1 MKYFLPDLYV
11 GRILDLKMM
20 FVILVMVLFSMTLM
34 IMLAL
39 VLLVSVGSNQLV
51 KMLMVVDIFKLNNTV
66 NLINI
71 ILAGAVGE
79 YWL

>member
-1 MKYFLPDLYV
+1 
-11 GRILDLKMM
+11 MM

-39 VLLVSVGSNQLV
+39 VLLVSVGFNQLV

>member
-11 GRILDLKMM
+11 GRILDVKMM
-20 FVILVMVLFSMTLM
+20 FVIMLMVLFSMTLV

-39 VLLVSVGSNQLV
+39 GLLVSVASNQLV
-51 KMLMVVDIFKLNNTV
+51 KMLMVVDIIKLNNTV
-66 NLINI
+66 NIITI

>member
-1 MKYFLPDLYV
+1 
-11 GRILDLKMM
+11 M
-20 FVILVMVLFSMTLM
+20 FVIMLMVLFSMTLV

-39 VLLVSVGSNQLV
+39 VLLASVGSNQLV
-51 KMLMVVDIFKLNNTV
+51 KMLMLVDIIKLNTTV
-66 NLINI
+66 NIITI

>member
-11 GRILDLKMM
+11 GRILDVKMM
-20 FVILVMVLFSMTLM
+20 FVIMLMVLFSMTLM
-34 IMLAL
+34 MMLAML
-39 VLLVSVGSNQLV
+39 FLSVCSNQLL
-51 KMLMVVDIFKLNNTV
+51 KMLMVVDIIKLNNTV
-66 NLINI
+66 NLITI

>member
-1 MKYFLPDLYV
+1 
-11 GRILDLKMM
+11 MM

-39 VLLVSVGSNQLV
+39 VLLVSGGSNQLV
-51 KMLMVVDIFKLNNTV
+51 KMLMMVNIFKLNNTV

>member
-1 MKYFLPDLYV
+1 
-11 GRILDLKMM
+11 M
-20 FVILVMVLFSMTLM
+20 FVVMVLFSMTLM

-39 VLLVSVGSNQLV
+39 VLLGSGGSNQLV
-51 KMLMVVDIFKLNNTV
+51 KMLMVVDIIKLNNTV
-66 NLINI
+66 NLITI

>member
-39 VLLVSVGSNQLV
+39 VLLGSVGSNQLV

>member
-1 MKYFLPDLYV
+1 M
-11 GRILDLKMM
+11 MM
-20 FVILVMVLFSMTLM
+20 FVILLMVLFSMTLA

-39 VLLVSVGSNQLV
+39 VLLGSVASNQLV
-51 KMLMVVDIFKLNNTV
+51 FHLIKLNNTV
-66 NLINI
+66 NIITI

>member
-1 MKYFLPDLYV
+1 M
-11 GRILDLKMM
+11 MM
-20 FVILVMVLFSMTLM
+20 FVILLMVLFSMTLV

-39 VLLVSVGSNQLV
+39 VLLASVGSNQLV
-51 KMLMVVDIFKLNNTV
+51 KMLMLVDIIKLNTTV
-66 NLINI
+66 NIITI

>member
-1 MKYFLPDLYV
+1 
-11 GRILDLKMM
+11 M
-20 FVILVMVLFSMTLM
+20 FVIMPMELFSMRLM

-39 VLLVSVGSNQLV
+39 VLLGSGGSNQLV
-51 KMLMVVDIFKLNNTV
+51 KMLMVVDIIKLNNTV
-66 NLINI
+66 NLITI

>member
-1 MKYFLPDLYV
+1 
-11 GRILDLKMM
+11 M
-20 FVILVMVLFSMTLM
+20 FVVMLMVLFSMTLM

-39 VLLVSVGSNQLV
+39 VLLMSVGSNQLV
-51 KMLMVVDIFKLNNTV
+51 KMLMVVDIIKLNNTV

>member
-1 MKYFLPDLYV
+1 
-11 GRILDLKMM
+11 M

-51 KMLMVVDIFKLNNTV
+51 KMLMVVDIIKFNNTV
-66 NLINI
+66 NIITI

>member
-1 MKYFLPDLYV
+1 ML
-11 GRILDLKMM
+11 MA
-20 FVILVMVLFSMTLM
+20 LFSMTLM

-39 VLLVSVGSNQLV
+39 VLLVSGGSNQLV
-51 KMLMVVDIFKLNNTV
+51 KMLMVVDIIKINKTV
-66 NLINI
+66 NLITI

>member
-11 GRILDLKMM
+11 GRILDLMMM

-39 VLLVSVGSNQLV
+39 VLLVSGGSNQLV
-51 KMLMVVDIFKLNNTV
+51 KRLMVVDIFKLS
-66 NLINI
+66 NLITI